1 MDKHIYIIVGIFLL
15 IYFFFVLGKGQ
26 KRKLLKTITKPYR
39 GTRSERA
46 LVLMLLKYGIP
57 ARAIF
62 HDLYVKKLNG
72 SFSQIDLVVATR
84 AGIFVFEVKDYSGW
98 IYGDGDQS
106 YWTQVLA
113 YGKSKYRLYNPI
125 MQNATHV
132 RELRKRLKL
141 TKNVPFYSIVVFYG
155 DCVLKNISYVP
166 VGSFIVKPRGVFAL
180 LNNIVNNSR
189 LTYYSDEDGIIK
201 ILNEAVQNGENIE
214 TQIQHMD
221 NINKMFGRSRV

>member
-1 MDKHIYIIVGIFLL
+1 MDIHIYIIVGIFLL
-15 IYFFFVLGKGQ
+15 TYFFFILGKVQ
-26 KRKLLKTITKPYR
+26 NRKLLKTTTKPYR

-132 RELRKRLKL
+132 RELRKRLRL
-141 TKNVPFYSIVVFYG
+141 PENMPFYSIVVFYG

-166 VGSFIVKPRGVFAL
+166 VGSFIVKPIGVL
-180 LNNIVNNSR
+180 TLMGNIMNNSR
-189 LTYYSDEDGIIK
+189 LTYYSDEDGVIK
-201 ILNEAVQNGENIE
+201 ILKEAVQNGENIE
-214 TQIQHMD
+214 THIQHID
-221 NINKMFGRSRV
+221 NINKMLARGKA